1 MESII
6 PVGYWAFF
14 IITIVGT
21 FVGLYAMFE
30 KAGVAGW
37 KALVPVYNA
46 WICTKITGK
55 SISWF
60 IMLLIPVLNV
70 VVWLLVANELS
81 KAFGKDSFWA
91 YVASMMVPYFYFPK
105 LGFDSDIRYIGVHK
119 QVTPKKASR
128 EWADAIAFAVVA
140 ATLIR
145 TFFFEAYTIPT
156 TSMESTL
163 KAGDFLFVSKFHY
176 GARFPI
182 TPLAFPFAHQTLPVL
197 KTKAYT
203 DAVQLPYMRFKGME
217 SIQRDAKIVFN
228 FPAGDTVYL
237 PLAANSY
244 YSAATMKALELK
256 RNAHAIDLNNAK
268 SGQPFQKTERSIE
281 YYIEGVKSSMRE
293 QDLLEYRPIDKRD
306 NYIKRCVALPGDS
319 LYITDGILY
328 VNGKA
333 AYVAPDQ
340 QKSYT
345 VLFKENI
352 SQIAATEVL
361 LNMDLNSMDFEQT
374 TMVGSN
380 VMIIA
385 NMSTDQAKTLKA
397 NRSIER
403 ISLNHYDRVRYGSL
417 DIFPNNPHIALNSID
432 DFSPIYIPKKG
443 ATVAITKE
451 SYYHYKRII
460 EAYEH
465 NDVTFD
471 KAGNPF
477 IDGKPLTQ
485 YTFKQNYYWM
495 MGDNRHRSYDSRYWG
510 YVPEDHIVGKPVLI
524 WFSWDTTK
532 PFFERLG
539 SIRWKRMMHLI

>member
-1 MESII
+1 
-6 PVGYWAFF
+6 
-14 IITIVGT
+14 
-21 FVGLYAMFE
+21 MFE

-37 KALVPVYNA
+37 KALVPIYNA
-46 WICTKITGK
+46 WICVQITGK
-55 SISWF
+55 KISWF
-60 IMLLIPVLNV
+60 VMLLIPVLNV

-81 KAFGKDSFWA
+81 KVFGKDSFWA

-105 LGFDSDIRYIGVHK
+105 LGFDKDIRYIGVHK
-119 QVTPKKASR
+119 QTTPKKAGR

-182 TPLAFPFAHQTLPVL
+182 TPLAFPFAHQTLPL
-197 KTKAYT
+197 IKTKAYS

-217 SIQRDAKIVFN
+217 SIPRDGKIVFN

-237 PLAANSY
+237 PQPQNSY
-244 YSAATMKALELK
+244 YSSVYNAAMMAKMQ
-256 RNAHAIDLNNAK
+256 AHQNDLQTAK
-268 SGQPFQKTERSIE
+268 GGQPTQKTERSIE
-281 YYIEGVKSSMRE
+281 FYIAYFKNAYRQEN
-293 QDLLEYRPIDKRD
+293 LLEYRPIDKRD

-328 VNGKA
+328 VNGKR

-340 QKSYT
+340 QKSYSI
-345 VLFKENI
+345 LFKPNI
-352 SQIAATEVL
+352 SSIAAQEVL
-361 LNMDLNSMDFEQT
+361 LDMDLNSMDFEKT
-374 TMVGSN
+374 TMAGNN
-380 VMIIA
+380 VLIIA
-385 NMSTDQAKTLKA
+385 NMSIEQAKTLASNKG
-397 NRSIER
+397 IER
-403 ISLNHYDRVRYGSL
+403 VSLNHYDRVRYGSL
-417 DIFPNNPHIALNSID
+417 DVFPNNPHIAPNSID
-432 DFSPIYIPKKG
+432 DFSPIYVPKKG

-451 SYYHYKRII
+451 SYYHYSRII

-465 NDVTFD
+465 NTVTFD

-477 IDGKPLTQ
+477 IDGKQLTE
-485 YTFKQNYYWM
+485 YTFQQNYYWM

-532 PFFERLG
+532 PLLQRIAG
-539 SIRWKRMMHLI
+539 IRWNRMMHTI